1 MRLFEPSCPG
11 GGAGGG
17 GSSLRR
23 EGGEVCFTFR
33 PFRHHLD
40 QIKSKF
46 DLLNVF
52 YIVSNILFDLQFH
65 EGFHQC
71 LAFNFLISD

>member
-1 MRLFEPSCPG
+1 MRPFEPSCSG

-17 GSSLRR
+17 VSSLRG
-23 EGGEVCFTFR
+23 EGGEEGEVCFTFR

-46 DLLNVF
+46 DLLNVVS
-52 YIVSNILFDLQFH
+52 IVSHVLFDLQFH

-71 LAFNFLISD
+71 LAFSF